1 MEECMSSQGTKP
13 RIRLPSAAMIVACL
27 ALFVALGGGTYAA
40 VKLKANSV
48 KTKNL
53 KNGAVKEAK
62 IADGAVS
69 TRKLAD
75 AAVTSGK
82 LADGAVTSGKL
93 APGAVGTKRAVA
105 SGTATNSGSQG
116 LGSNVCAL
124 FNLAAPGV
132 QPGDVVAITPTLDLS
147 GTPGAI
153 ADVDYDGTA
162 IPAGGQLQVR
172 VCNASTGYTV
182 NAGQLKVDWVAF
194 R

>member
-1 MEECMSSQGTKP
+1 MRSERWKP
-13 RIRLPSAAMIVACL
+13 RVRRPSAAMIVACL

-69 TRKLAD
+69 TK
-75 AAVTSGK
+75 K
-82 LADGAVTSGKL
+82 IADGAVTSAKL
-93 APGAVGTKRAVA
+93 ASGAVGTKQAVA
-105 SGTATNSGSQG
+105 SGTATNTGSQG

-132 QPGDVVAITPTLDLS
+132 QPGDVVAITPSLDLS
-147 GTPGAI
+147 ATPGAI

>member
-1 MEECMSSQGTKP
+1 MFSERKKL
-13 RIRLPSAAMIVACL
+13 RVRRPSAALIIACL
-27 ALFVALGGGTYAA
+27 ALFVALGSGTYAA

-48 KTKNL
+48 KTKNI
-53 KNGAVKEAK
+53 KNGAVKEPKLANGAVTTPK
-62 IADGAVS
+62 IADGAVTS
-69 TRKLAD
+69 AKLA
-75 AAVTSGK
+75 S
-82 LADGAVTSGKL
+82 
-93 APGAVGTKRAVA
+93 GAVGAKKAVA

-116 LGSNVCAL
+116 LGANVCAL
-124 FNLAAPGV
+124 FNLSAPGL

-147 GTPGAI
+147 ATPGAI

-172 VCNASTGYTV
+172 VCNASTPYTV